1 MVELG
6 LLAIKVLKLLGR
18 FLTTT
23 FRLIAGFFAF
33 IFNFFFKR
41 ILVKIYFEIFRL
53 KKNYS
58 PDKKSNNFLNLLKK
72 NLAFF
77 SIITLTLV
85 SIFANI
91 SNKNQVSAA
100 GSQAS
105 KTIMADLIKNQF
117 SLYQEGEELITDSY
131 VPSIVEGGD
140 KHDKDYLDAIIEKD
154 LGLIKE
160 TENINLNTLA
170 NEDALAIKPEG
181 ISTDSAK
188 TNSSN
193 TATSKRD
200 KIVSYA
206 VSPGDTVSSIAKQFG
221 ITINT
226 VLWANNLGA
235 YSLIRPGDELSILP
249 ESGVIHNVK
258 SGDTISKIAKT
269 YDIDEEDILASNE
282 LGAVLKIGD
291 KIMVPGGTKLKAAV
305 VPKPKTTGNTGISII
320 RDFVKAPD
328 APSGDDTSGQKM
340 LWPTEGHRITQYF
353 SWSHTG
359 LDIANKT
366 GTPLYA
372 AEAGKVEYSG
382 WSNGYG
388 YNVLIDHGGG
398 KKTRYAHASK
408 LFVKAGDSVL
418 RGENIAAMG
427 STGWSTGPHIHFEVI
442 INGKKYN
449 PLNYIN

>member
-6 LLAIKVLKLLGR
+6 LLAIKALKLLGR
-18 FLTTT
+18 LLTTT
-23 FRLIAGFFAF
+23 FRLVAGFFAF
-33 IFNFFFKR
+33 IFNFLFKR
-41 ILVKIYFEIFRL
+41 VLVKIYFEIFRL
-53 KKNYS
+53 KKSYS
-58 PDKKSNNFLNLLKK
+58 PDKKSNNILNLLKK

-77 SIITLTLV
+77 SIILLTLV
-85 SIFANI
+85 SIFTNI
-91 SNKNQVSAA
+91 LNKKQASAA
-100 GSQAS
+100 GTQVS

-117 SLYQEGEELITDSY
+117 SSLYQEGDELITDSY
-131 VPSIVEGGD
+131 IPSMVEGGD
-140 KHDKDYLDAIIEKD
+140 KHDKDYLDTIIEKNS
-154 LGLIKE
+154 GLINE
-160 TENINLNTLA
+160 TKDANLNTLA

-181 ISTDSAK
+181 ISTDSDK
-188 TNSSN
+188 LTSSN
-193 TATSKRD
+193 TVTSKRN
-200 KIVSYA
+200 KIISYT
-206 VSPGDTVSSIAKQFG
+206 VTSGDTVSSIAKQFG

-235 YSLIRPGDELSILP
+235 YSLIRPGDELNILP

-258 SGDTISKIAKT
+258 SGDTISKIANT
-269 YDIDEEDILASNE
+269 YDIAEKDILASNE

-305 VPKPKTTGNTGISII
+305 ASRPKTTSNTGLSII
-320 RDFVKAPD
+320 RDLVKTPD
-328 APSGDDTSGQKM
+328 APSSTDTSQKM

-372 AEAGKVEYSG
+372 SEAGTVEYSG

-388 YNVLIDHGGG
+388 YNVLINHGGG

-408 LFVKAGDSVL
+408 LFVKAGDSVS

>member
-1 MVELG
+1 MVEVG
-6 LLAIKVLKLLGR
+6 LFAIKALKLLISL
-18 FLTTT
+18 LTTT

-41 ILVKIYFEIFRL
+41 ILVKIYFEIFRF
-53 KKNYS
+53 
-58 PDKKSNNFLNLLKK
+58 KKSYSTEKNSYNFLKLLKK

-77 SIITLTLV
+77 SIILLTFF
-85 SIFANI
+85 SIFSNI
-91 SNKNQVSAA
+91 SQKNQASAA

-117 SLYQEGEELITDSY
+117 SALSQENEELITDSY
-131 VPSIVEGGD
+131 IPSSVEGGD
-140 KHDKDYLDAIIEKD
+140 MHESNYLDAVIEKD
-154 LGLIKE
+154 LSVNDANKDLDP
-160 TENINLNTLA
+160 NTLA

-181 ISTDSAK
+181 INPQLDEAG
-188 TNSSN
+188 
-193 TATSKRD
+193 TSGAGSLKRAE
-200 KIVSYA
+200 IISYTVA
-206 VSPGDTVSSIAKQFG
+206 AGDTVSSIAKQFG
-221 ITINT
+221 LTVNTI
-226 VLWANNLGA
+226 LWANDLAA
-235 YSLIRPGDELSILP
+235 YSLIRPGDSLSILP
-249 ESGVIHNVK
+249 ESGVVHNVK
-258 SGDTISKIAKT
+258 SGDTISKIART
-269 YDIDEEDILASNE
+269 YDVSEDEILAGNK

-291 KIMVPGGTKLKAAV
+291 KIMVPGGTKLKTV
-305 VPKPKTTGNTGISII
+305 VASKPKPSANTGLSII
-320 RDFVKAPD
+320 RDFVKTPD
-328 APSGDDTSGQKM
+328 APSANTSDAKM

-372 AEAGKVEYSG
+372 AEAGTVEYSG

-388 YNVLIDHGGG
+388 YNVVINHGGG

-408 LFVKAGDSVL
+408 LFVSVGDSVS

-442 INGKKYN
+442 INGTKYN
-449 PLNYIN
+449 PLNYIK